1 MKKVNEYELNLLKQ
15 YQNEAMK
22 IQFDTAEVR
31 LEFYHTMCN
40 QLAINTRVRDQ
51 YFKTITNE
59 IRYALFVKK
68 MNRNV
73 VL

>member
-1 MKKVNEYELNLLKQ
+1 MNEYELNLLKQ
-15 YQNEAMK
+15 YQNDAMK

-31 LEFYHTMCN
+31 LKFYHTMCS
-40 QLAINTRVRDQ
+40 QLASNTRVRDQ

-59 IRYALFVKK
+59 IRYTLFVKK
-68 MNRNV
+68 VNRNV

>member
-1 MKKVNEYELNLLKQ
+1 MNEYELNLLKQ
-15 YQNEAMK
+15 YQNDAMK

-31 LEFYHTMCN
+31 LKFYHAMCGK
-40 QLAINTRVRDQ
+40 LAKDTKLRDQ

-59 IRYALFVKK
+59 IRYTLFVKK
-68 MNRNV
+68 VNRNV